1 MFHKACEYNLLS
13 LLLAAEDVSREIRL
27 RLASKIHTDDL
38 DMSGIWSTGTDW
50 STFICSNSIFF
61 FKVSVDKYQ
70 WVFFFSNSGLHFW
83 LVGVPLHFS

>member
-1 MFHKACEYNLLS
+1 MFHKACEYSLLS

-27 RLASKIHTDDL
+27 RLASKIHTDDV

-61 FKVSVDKYQ
+61 LSKCREISVG
-70 WVFFFSNSGLHFW
+70 FFLSNSGLHFW